1 MMSANKWKPKTTES
15 WEVRKRRRIE
25 QVCSPKELMLRD
37 LLKATTPQ
45 EKRKVIESFNPY
57 HFAFGTTLDPR
68 NPYEENEDESNTCK
82 TNPKN
87 LQGQGENHEQ
97 L

>member
-1 MMSANKWKPKTTES
+1 MKVTES
-15 WEVRKRRRIE
+15 WEKRKARRRE

-45 EKRKVIESFNPY
+45 EKRKVIESFNPHY
-57 HFAFGTTLDPR
+57 FLLTPDLTK
-68 NPYEENEDESNTCK
+68 ENK
-82 TNPKN
+82 
-87 LQGQGENHEQ
+87 HEQ